1 MNPIKNFCLE
11 VTINRDIGSAT
22 KAMTKMKMTLVIY
35 GSLGSN

>member
-22 KAMTKMKMTLVIY
+22 KAMTKMTLVIY